1 METRARTTSDH
12 IRDDQKLEEA
22 LKPGPVAVATG
33 GKAEVGDQNW
43 SLKPVVTSELSKM
56 ERQLGGFLLPM

>member
-33 GKAEVGDQNW
+33 GKAEV
-43 SLKPVVTSELSKM
+43 
-56 ERQLGGFLLPM
+56 